1 MRLSWSPKARYFIS
15 PDTKI
20 TSLSE
25 YDDLSVLTTTD
36 PFSPNM
42 GEIPILV
49 IKIPNNAK
57 IINWVFIIFLNLFM
71 IFKVV
76 KNLLIIKTEIV
87 WFQVSD

>member
-20 TSLSE
+20 ISLSE
-25 YDDLSVLTTTD
+25 YDDLSVLTITD
-36 PFSPNM
+36 PFSPNVGVM
-42 GEIPILV
+42 TMLV
-49 IKIPNNAK
+49 IKIPNSRK

-76 KNLLIIKTEIV
+76 KNLLLIRV
-87 WFQVSD
+87 GWFQVSD

>member
-1 MRLSWSPKARYFIS
+1 MRLIWSPKAMYFIS

-36 PFSPNM
+36 PSSPNVGVM
-42 GEIPILV
+42 VILV
-49 IKIPNNAK
+49 IKIPNNTK
-57 IINWVFIIFLNLFM
+57 SINCTFIIFVSLFM

-76 KNLLIIKTEIV
+76 KNLLLIKI
-87 WFQVSD
+87 